1 MDYFSL
7 DIEGAEH
14 VALNTIPWDHL
25 KDVTLLSVEVNH
37 AGDIFPGSHFLHFL
51 QPKDLD
57 SWAWLHMHDHRNLPK
72 NVLQLNKNKNEL
84 YDLKKPS
91 AEHLNN
97 FRKSHISL
105 QMQLVWLKSIFK
117 IWCQNSQLH
126 MLLLWQIVFRLFP
139 LVS

>member
-1 MDYFSL
+1 MSGIISQNRIKPLFSVLKALERQKVDYFSL

-72 NVLQLNKNKNEL
+72 KCA
-84 YDLKKPS
+84 S
-91 AEHLNN
+91 A
-97 FRKSHISL
+97 K
-105 QMQLVWLKSIFK
+105 
-117 IWCQNSQLH
+117 
-126 MLLLWQIVFRLFP
+126 
-139 LVS
+139 